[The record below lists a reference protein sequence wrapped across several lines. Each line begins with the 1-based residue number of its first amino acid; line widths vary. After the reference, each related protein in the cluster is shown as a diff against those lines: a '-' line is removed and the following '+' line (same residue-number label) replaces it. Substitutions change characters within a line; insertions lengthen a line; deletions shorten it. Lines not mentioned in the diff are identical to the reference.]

1 MKQIALFAVVFA
13 VLALC
18 APIATLARVSEIAP
32 PIVDMF
38 EEGDC
43 SLRLIAMPSADLKST
58 QVTLVYED
66 RALRTISAVTVNPD
80 VIATADD
87 PRYNAFLAS
96 MDDDFVSYVRATL
109 ADRLLHLSSAA
120 GVLDRAES
128 AIFFRTT
135 DLDKRLARRV
145 SATES
150 AAE

>member
-13 VLALC
+13 VMALC
-18 APIATLARVSEIAP
+18 APVVTHARVSEIAP
-32 PIVDMF
+32 PIVDTF

-43 SLRLIAMPSADLKST
+43 SLRLIAMPSANLEST

-66 RALRTISAVTVNPD
+66 RALRTIRAVTVNPD
-80 VIATADD
+80 VIARADD

-96 MDDDFVSYVRATL
+96 MDDDFVSFVRATL
-109 ADRLLHLSSAA
+109 ADRLLHLSSST

-135 DLDKRLARRV
+135 DLDKHLARRV